1 MLNHL
6 GLYLCTFVNQYN
18 YTRIISNIKMSSFS
32 HLSTEESNFP
42 QQKKKLKIGYKN
54 EIILKCHNNTDLA
67 TCQG

>member
-1 MLNHL
+1 MP
-6 GLYLCTFVNQYN
+6 
-18 YTRIISNIKMSSFS
+18 SFS